1 MTKKNRSRCVKVNK
15 TKAVAQKINEYKNK
29 EFYGSNEDIHKIIDI
44 CKEHKFYVG
53 WIVGK
58 LKQMKH
64 NKSIHYILRDWG
76 FMIYADYDVGKT
88 IVLID
93 FLFILPE
100 HRRQGVATKLL
111 NILKNKDAILL
122 TIDLDN
128 EIMMEFVKKQG
139 FRRIARC
146 RSGNE
151 DLWAWSD
158 KYDDEF
164 IKKNLY

>member
-1 MTKKNRSRCVKVNK
+1 MTKKNNGRRIKINK
-15 TKAVAQKINEYKNK
+15 DKQEARLVNEYKNK
-29 EFYGSNEDIHKIIDI
+29 EFYGCNEDIHKIIEI
-44 CKEHKFYVG
+44 CKEHKFYTG

-76 FMIYADYDVGKT
+76 FMIYADYDAGKT
-88 IVLID
+88 IVLVE
-93 FLFILPE
+93 FLFVLPE
-100 HRRQGVATKLL
+100 FRRQGVATKLI

-128 EIMMEFVKKQG
+128 EGMMEFVKKQG

-151 DLWAWSD
+151 DLWSWSD

-164 IKKNLY
+164 IKKHLY